1 MSEQGMSYQQLDPVG
16 SYGSRPI
23 TLVLS
28 LGIIAVAAGATAASW
43 SAVSEPIVAILAV
56 VATAISVLGITFWS
70 SPMRAPFRWT
80 GFVIVLAF
88 AGCSLVLSAVATW
101 NGPESIV
108 EQWAPITVGLT
119 LVQLS
124 SYRPASEL
132 TTATILG
139 GLLTGLIAVI
149 HPASARDALP
159 PLVNV
164 LDAALPLV
172 ALGAGATAYS
182 SVIVRSLG
190 QWYSRSSVIERSA
203 SPAMKDRVVRSIRD
217 DRVSI
222 LNDTVVP
229 FFADLLGRDLITDP
243 DRERARSIATTIRSA
258 MVADVDRSWL
268 DTIMDHLSAERA
280 DAAAPGSEV
289 VLDQDRLAAGMTTE
303 QRIVTRAVIVALF
316 DHPGFDSDGF
326 AVLIAH
332 DGERAA
338 LTVTAKLDAD
348 DSITKSGLAPYL
360 AVVRIAFSDLQV
372 SFQAPTL
379 TLKFSYDHK

>member
-1 MSEQGMSYQQLDPVG
+1 
-16 SYGSRPI
+16 
-23 TLVLS
+23 
-28 LGIIAVAAGATAASW
+28 
-43 SAVSEPIVAILAV
+43 
-56 VATAISVLGITFWS
+56 
-70 SPMRAPFRWT
+70 
-80 GFVIVLAF
+80 
-88 AGCSLVLSAVATW
+88 VATW
-101 NGPESIV
+101 SGPTSIV

-124 SYRPASEL
+124 SYRPATEL

-139 GLLTGLIAVI
+139 GLLTGFVAVI
-149 HPASARDALP
+149 HPASVRDALP

-190 QWYSRSSVIERSA
+190 QWYSRSTATERSA
-203 SPAMKDRVVRSIRD
+203 SPVMKDRVVRSVHD

-222 LNDTVVP
+222 LNHTVVP
-229 FFADLLGRDLITDP
+229 FLTDLLGRDAIAEE
-243 DRERARSIATTIRSA
+243 DRESARSIAMTIRSA

-268 DTIMDHLSAERA
+268 DTIMDHLAAERPNT
-280 DAAAPGSEV
+280 AAPGSEAV
-289 VLDQDRLAAGMTTE
+289 QDHDRLAGGMTSE

-326 AVLIAH
+326 AVLIAR
-332 DGERAA
+332 DGDGAA
-338 LTVTAKLDAD
+338 VTVSAKLDAD
-348 DSITKSGLAPYL
+348 DSLTRSGLAPYL
-360 AVVRIAFSDLQV
+360 AVLRIAFSDLQV